1 MREKV
6 EAPDTEW
13 EPTSSNVVVE
23 DRVDSRFDT
32 DDLRTRDSYIAGVD
46 KLRYEG
52 CCNFWREGEA
62 VGGQRWHQ

>member
-1 MREKV
+1 MFV
-6 EAPDTEW
+6 D
-13 EPTSSNVVVE
+13 E

-52 CCNFWREGEA
+52 CCRLDVNVLQSTPSS
-62 VGGQRWHQ
+62 VGFRTADVQQMCWYSES